1 MPKRKDRRSSRTQ
14 RPRVEH
20 DGFGVSVKIAELSL
34 VLVVGWSMNACTTL
48 DVKPFPQALRPPKEL
63 AQKPDSRLGGPETSS
78 DEPSFAPTPDV
89 AIGRTE
95 VEGVRDTLGADLKG
109 DPIQVSFRDVPLI
122 AFINEVFGEVLGL
135 SYAVSPGL
143 DKKED
148 LVTLRL
154 SEPVSPSQL
163 FATARLVLENYGI
176 DVRDEDGVLS
186 FLETPEI
193 SARDIPLLISGRA
206 LPEVPATHRTI
217 FQLVPL
223 RVVDA
228 AVVATTLQDV
238 FNGQDLKIDPHR
250 DRNTLLLRGN
260 LDLIALALEMVEVL
274 DQPLMQGQHGLIIEP
289 RFLEVEAMAQSLS
302 HVLQSEGYSI
312 SLHTRGGAAILVP
325 LQGANKLVAFAAD
338 QSTLEHIREWARI
351 LDTRRQDEIEDGVFT
366 YEVRN
371 TQAEHIT
378 ETLNRMLGSG
388 SVSAGA
394 TGQSTAAEGRSGST
408 RGAAGRIVV
417 DERRNL
423 LLFRGS
429 GKEWAEILD
438 VVAMLDKPSP
448 SVLIEVLIAE
458 ISLRDGEG
466 SGFEF
471 LLRRNLGDLDFLG
484 DDFDIIGGTLGRFD
498 GTVIGTGGSVVGGGA
513 SLVLNSAGTTR
524 AALNFFYRDNRVVI
538 RSSPKLVVKS
548 GETANIQVGD
558 EIPTISQRSEKDT
571 QSEGT
576 TDILQEISYRKT
588 GVTLE
593 IEPIVQANGLVD
605 LKISQ
610 ELSEAQTDG
619 EGNVS
624 QTPIILNRQ
633 LSTNLTLRDGGSL
646 LMGGLIAE
654 SQSDNQRGIPG
665 IAKVPVLG
673 RLFRSDSLQVTRTEL
688 IILVIPYVIADHAE
702 GWELTKR
709 VKEQLELHKEYIE
722 KSQAAEPQP

>member
-1 MPKRKDRRSSRTQ
+1 M
-14 RPRVEH
+14 
-20 DGFGVSVKIAELSL
+20 KIAELSL
-34 VLVVGWSMNACTTL
+34 LVAVAWSMGACTTL
-48 DVKPFPQALRPPKEL
+48 DVKPFPPALRPPKEL
-63 AQKPDSRLGGPETSS
+63 AEKPDTRVAGADTSS
-78 DEPSFAPTPDV
+78 DEARFVRTPDV
-89 AIGRTE
+89 ALGRTE
-95 VEGVRDTLGADLKG
+95 VEGVRDTLGADLQG
-109 DPIQVSFRDVPLI
+109 APIQVNFRDVPLI

-186 FLETPEI
+186 FVETPEI
-193 SARDIPLLISGRA
+193 SARDIPLLISGRT

-223 RVVDA
+223 RVVDVG
-228 AVVATTLQDV
+228 AVAGTLRDV
-238 FNGQDLKIDPHR
+238 FTGQDLKIESDR
-250 DRNTLLLRGN
+250 DRNTLLLRGS
-260 LDLIALALEMVEVL
+260 LDLIALALEMIEVL

-289 RFLEVEAMAQSLS
+289 RFLEVGAMAQSLAQ
-302 HVLQSEGYSI
+302 VLQSEGYSI
-312 SLHTRGGAAILVP
+312 TLNARGGAAILVP
-325 LQGANKLVAFAAD
+325 LEGANKLVAFAAD
-338 QSTLEHIREWARI
+338 QATLEHIQEWARI

-388 SVSAGA
+388 AASARPAELSASGEGPSGA
-394 TGQSTAAEGRSGST
+394 T
-408 RGAAGRIVV
+408 RGVAGRIVV

-429 GKEWAEILD
+429 GKEWAEVLD
-438 VVAMLDKPSP
+438 VVAILDKPSP
-448 SVLIEVLIAE
+448 SVLIEALIAE
-458 ISLRDGEG
+458 ITLDDEER

-471 LLRRNLGDLDFLG
+471 LLRRDLGDLDFLG
-484 DDFDIIGGTLGRFD
+484 DDFNIVGRTTGRLGLTGIGQ
-498 GTVIGTGGSVVGGGA
+498 GA
-513 SLVLNSAGTTR
+513 SLVLNSAGNTR
-524 AALNFFYRDNRVVI
+524 AALNFFYEDSRVMI

-548 GETANIQVGD
+548 GETANIQVGN
-558 EIPTISQRSEKDT
+558 EIPVIT
-571 QSEGT
+571 QNSVEEGVQT
-576 TDILQEISYRKT
+576 GGTNNVLQQISYRKT
-588 GVTLE
+588 GITLE

-610 ELSEAQTDG
+610 QLSEARPTAATSQDG
-619 EGNVS
+619 S
-624 QTPIILNRQ
+624 PTILNREI
-633 LSTNLTLRDGGSL
+633 STSLTLRDGGSL

-654 SQSDNQRGIPG
+654 SQSGGETGVPG
-665 IAKVPVLG
+665 LAKVPLLG
-673 RLFRSDSLQVTRTEL
+673 RLFRSDTFQTDRTEL

-702 GWELTKR
+702 GWELTKQ

>member
-1 MPKRKDRRSSRTQ
+1 MS
-14 RPRVEH
+14 
-20 DGFGVSVKIAELSL
+20 
-34 VLVVGWSMNACTTL
+34 ACTTL

-154 SEPVSPSQL
+154 GEPVSPSQL

-338 QSTLEHIREWARI
+338 QSTLEHIQEWARI

-371 TQAEHIT
+371 TQAEHVT
-378 ETLNRMLGSG
+378 ETLNQMLGSG
-388 SVSAGA
+388 PVSAGPA
-394 TGQSTAAEGRSGST
+394 GQSAAAEGRSGST

-438 VVAMLDKPSP
+438 VVAILDKPAP
-448 SVLIEVLIAE
+448 SVLIEALIAE
-458 ISLRDGEG
+458 ITLDDEERT
-466 SGFEF
+466 GFEF

-484 DDFDIIGGTLGRFD
+484 DDFDIVGQTTGRLGLSGIGQ
-498 GTVIGTGGSVVGGGA
+498 GA
-513 SLVLNSAGTTR
+513 RLVLNSAGATR
-524 AALNFFYRDNRVVI
+524 AALHLFYEDSRVMI

-548 GETANIQVGD
+548 GETANIQVGN
-558 EIPTISQRSEKDT
+558 EIPVISQNSVE
-571 QSEGT
+571 EGVQ
-576 TDILQEISYRKT
+576 TDGTSNVLQQITYRKT
-588 GVTLE
+588 GITLE

-610 ELSEAQTDG
+610 QLSEARPTAATSQ
-619 EGNVS
+619 EGS
-624 QTPIILNRQ
+624 PTILNREI
-633 LSTNLTLRDGGSL
+633 STSLTLRDGGSL

-654 SQSDNQRGIPG
+654 NQSDGETGIPG
-665 IAKVPVLG
+665 IAKVPLLG
-673 RLFRSDSLQVTRTEL
+673 RLFRTDTTQVDRTEL

-709 VKEQLELHKEYIE
+709 VKEQLELHKEFIE
-722 KSQAAEPQP
+722 KSQAAESQP

>member
-1 MPKRKDRRSSRTQ
+1 M
-14 RPRVEH
+14 
-20 DGFGVSVKIAELSL
+20 KIAELSL
-34 VLVVGWSMNACTTL
+34 VLVVGWSMSACTTL

-63 AQKPDSRLGGPETSS
+63 AKKPDSRLGGPETSS

-228 AVVATTLQDV
+228 AAVATTLQDV

-325 LQGANKLVAFAAD
+325 LQGANKLVVFAAD
-338 QSTLEHIREWARI
+338 QSTLEHIQEWARI

-378 ETLNRMLGSG
+378 ETLNRMLGTG

-438 VVAMLDKPSP
+438 VVAILDKPSP

-458 ISLRDGEG
+458 ITLSDRDG

-471 LLRRNLGDLDFLG
+471 MFGGGEQGNLSLLGNDLE
-484 DDFDIIGGTLGRFD
+484 IGGGTIGQLG
-498 GTVIGTGGSVVGGGA
+498 VTGANAISGGA
-513 SLVLNSAGTTR
+513 SLVLNGAGSTR
-524 AALNFFYRDNRVVI
+524 AVLKFFYTDNRVVI

-548 GETANIQVGD
+548 GETASIQVGD
-558 EIPTISQRSEKDT
+558 EIPTITQNSVDPGIDT
-571 QSEGT
+571 GGRGNN
-576 TDILQEISYRKT
+576 ILQEITYRKT
-588 GVTLE
+588 GITLE

-610 ELSEAQTDG
+610 ELSEAQPNADG
-619 EGNVS
+619 QVS
-624 QTPIILNRQ
+624 QTPTILNRQ
-633 LSTNLTLRDGGSL
+633 ISTNLTLRDGGSL

-654 SQSDNQRGIPG
+654 NQSDGQRGIPG

-673 RLFRSDSLQVTRTEL
+673 RLFRSETLNVNRTEL

-709 VKEQLELHKEYIE
+709 VKEQLELHKEFIE

>member
-1 MPKRKDRRSSRTQ
+1 M
-14 RPRVEH
+14 
-20 DGFGVSVKIAELSL
+20 KIAELSL
-34 VLVVGWSMNACTTL
+34 VVVVGWAMGACTTL

-63 AQKPDSRLGGPETSS
+63 AEKPDSRGSGADPSS
-78 DEPSFAPTPDV
+78 DEPSFVRTPDV

-95 VEGVRDTLGADLKG
+95 VEGVRDTLGANLQG
-109 DPIQVSFRDVPLI
+109 APIQVSFRDVPLI

-143 DKKED
+143 DEKED

-154 SEPVSPSQL
+154 NEPVSPSQL

-186 FLETPEI
+186 FVETPEI

-228 AVVATTLQDV
+228 AAVATTLLDV
-238 FNGQDLKIDPHR
+238 FNGQDLKIESNR

-260 LDLIALALEMVEVL
+260 LDLIALALEMIEVL

-289 RFLEVEAMAQSLS
+289 RFLEVGAMAQSLS
-302 HVLQSEGYSI
+302 QVLQSEGYSI
-312 SLHTRGGAAILVP
+312 SLYTRGGAAILVP

-338 QSTLEHIREWARI
+338 QTILDHIREWARI
-351 LDTRRQDEIEDGVFT
+351 LDARRQDEIEDGVFT

-388 SVSAGA
+388 AASARPAEQA
-394 TGQSTAAEGRSGST
+394 TSGEGRSSPT
-408 RGAAGRIVV
+408 TGAAGRIVV

-438 VVAMLDKPSP
+438 VVAILDKASP

-458 ISLRDGEG
+458 ITLGDREG

-471 LLRRNLGDLDFLG
+471 LLRRGGLGGLSLLG
-484 DDFDIIGGTLGRFD
+484 DDLAIRAGTLG
-498 GTVIGTGGSVVGGGA
+498 GLGVTGANAISGGA
-513 SLVLNSAGTTR
+513 SLVLNSAGNTR
-524 AALNFFYRDNRVVI
+524 AALKFFYTDNRVVI

-558 EIPTISQRSEKDT
+558 EIPTITQNAVDPGIDT
-571 QSEGT
+571 GGRGN
-576 TDILQEISYRKT
+576 DILQEITYRKT
-588 GVTLE
+588 GITLE

-610 ELSEAQTDG
+610 ELSEAQPAADG
-619 EGNVS
+619 VVS
-624 QTPIILNRQ
+624 QTPTILNREI
-633 LSTNLTLRDGGSL
+633 STSLTLRDGGSL

-654 SQSDNQRGIPG
+654 NQSDGQRGIPG
-665 IAKVPVLG
+665 LAKVPVLG
-673 RLFRSDSLQVTRTEL
+673 RLFRSETLNVNRTEL

-709 VKEQLELHKEYIE
+709 VKEELELHKEYIE

>member
-1 MPKRKDRRSSRTQ
+1 M
-14 RPRVEH
+14 
-20 DGFGVSVKIAELSL
+20 KIAELSL
-34 VLVVGWSMNACTTL
+34 VVVVGWSMGACTTL
-48 DVKPFPQALRPPKEL
+48 DVKPFPPALRPPKEL
-63 AQKPDSRLGGPETSS
+63 AEKPDSRVSGADTSS
-78 DEPSFAPTPDV
+78 DEPRFARTPDV
-89 AIGRTE
+89 ARGRTE
-95 VEGVRDTLGADLKG
+95 VEGVRDTLGADLQG
-109 DPIQVSFRDVPLI
+109 APIQVNFRDVPLI

-186 FLETPEI
+186 FVETPEI
-193 SARDIPLLISGRA
+193 SARDIPLLISGRT

-228 AVVATTLQDV
+228 GAVAGTLLDV
-238 FNGQDLKIDPHR
+238 FTGQDLKIESDR
-250 DRNTLLLRGN
+250 DRNTLLLRGS
-260 LDLIALALEMVEVL
+260 LDLIALALEMIEVL

-289 RFLEVEAMAQSLS
+289 RFLEVGTMAQSLS
-302 HVLQSEGYSI
+302 QVLQSEGYSI

-325 LQGANKLVAFAAD
+325 LENANKLVAFAAD
-338 QSTLEHIREWARI
+338 QATLEHVQEWARI
-351 LDTRRQDEIEDGVFT
+351 LDTQRQDEIEDGVFT

-388 SVSAGA
+388 SASGRPA
-394 TGQSTAAEGRSGST
+394 GQSASAEGQPPPVGGGTGS
-408 RGAAGRIVV
+408 IVV

-438 VVAMLDKPSP
+438 VVAILDKPAP
-448 SVLIEVLIAE
+448 SVLIEALIAE
-458 ISLRDGEG
+458 ITLDDEER

-471 LLRRNLGDLDFLG
+471 LLRRGLGDLDFLG
-484 DDFDIIGGTLGRFD
+484 DDFNIVGRTTGRLGLAGIGQ
-498 GTVIGTGGSVVGGGA
+498 GA
-513 SLVLNSAGTTR
+513 SLVLNSAGNTR
-524 AALNFFYRDNRVVI
+524 AALNFFYEDSRVMI

-548 GETANIQVGD
+548 GETANIQVGN
-558 EIPTISQRSEKDT
+558 EIPVIT
-571 QSEGT
+571 QNSVEEGVQT
-576 TDILQEISYRKT
+576 GGTNNVLQQISYRKT
-588 GVTLE
+588 GITLE

-610 ELSEAQTDG
+610 QLSEARPTAATSQDG
-619 EGNVS
+619 S
-624 QTPIILNRQ
+624 PTILNREI
-633 LSTNLTLRDGGSL
+633 STSLTLRDGGSL

-654 SQSDNQRGIPG
+654 SQSGGETGVPG
-665 IAKVPVLG
+665 LAKVPLFG
-673 RLFRSDSLQVTRTEL
+673 RLFRSDTFQVDRTEL

-709 VKEQLELHKEYIE
+709 VKEELELHKEYIE

>member
-1 MPKRKDRRSSRTQ
+1 MKN
-14 RPRVEH
+14 
-20 DGFGVSVKIAELSL
+20 FGIA
-34 VLVVGWSMNACTTL
+34 LVVAVGWTASACTTL
-48 DVKPFPQALRPPKEL
+48 DVKPFPQALRPPKGL
-63 AQKPDSRLGGPETSS
+63 AVEEMEAKVQGAETS
-78 DEPSFAPTPDV
+78 DDGPTFVRTPD
-89 AIGRTE
+89 IDPGPTE
-95 VEGVRDTLGADLKG
+95 VKGARDPLGADLQG
-109 DPIQVSFRDVPLI
+109 DPIQASFRDVPLI
-122 AFINEVFGEVLGL
+122 AFINEVFGELLGL
-135 SYAVSPGL
+135 SFAISPGL

-176 DVRDEDGVLS
+176 DIRDEDGVLN
-186 FLETPEI
+186 FVETPEI
-193 SARDIPLLISGRA
+193 SSRDIPLLISGKT

-223 RVVDA
+223 KIVDSGPLS
-228 AVVATTLQDV
+228 TTLREV
-238 FNGQDLKIDPHR
+238 FEGQDLRIQPDQQ
-250 DRNTLLLRGN
+250 RNMLLLRGN
-260 LDLIALALEMVEVL
+260 LDLIALALDMIEVL
-274 DQPLMQGQHGLIIEP
+274 DQPLMQGQHGLVIEP
-289 RFLEVEAMAQSLS
+289 RFLRATDMAEALYR
-302 HVLQSEGYSI
+302 VLESEGYKVSMN
-312 SLHTRGGAAILVP
+312 TRGGAAILVP
-325 LQGANKLVAFAAD
+325 LQSANKLVAFAAD
-338 QSTLEHIREWARI
+338 RTALEHIREWARI

-378 ETLNRMLGSG
+378 ETLNQMLGSAAARPASQPASAEG
-388 SVSAGA
+388 QPAAGA
-394 TGQSTAAEGRSGST
+394 V
-408 RGAAGRIVV
+408 AGRIVV

-438 VVAMLDKPSP
+438 VVAILDKASP

-458 ISLRDGEG
+458 ITLSDRDG

-471 LLRRNLGDLDFLG
+471 LLRRGGLGNLSLLG
-484 DDFDIIGGTLGRFD
+484 DDLAIRGGTLGEL
-498 GTVIGTGGSVVGGGA
+498 GVTGANAISGGA
-513 SLVLNSAGTTR
+513 SLVLNSAGNTR
-524 AALNFFYRDNRVVI
+524 AALKFFYTDNRVVI

-558 EIPTISQRSEKDT
+558 EIPTITQNAVDPGIDT
-571 QSEGT
+571 GGRGN
-576 TDILQEISYRKT
+576 DILQQITYRKT
-588 GVTLE
+588 GITLE

-610 ELSEAQTDG
+610 ELSEAQPNADG
-619 EGNVS
+619 QVS
-624 QTPIILNRQ
+624 QTPTILNRQ
-633 LSTNLTLRDGGSL
+633 ISTSLTLRDGGSL

-654 SQSDNQRGIPG
+654 NQSDGQRGIPG
-665 IAKVPVLG
+665 IAKVPVVG
-673 RLFRSDSLQVTRTEL
+673 RLFRSETLNVNRTEL

-709 VKEQLELHKEYIE
+709 AKEQLELHKEHIE

>member
-1 MPKRKDRRSSRTQ
+1 M
-14 RPRVEH
+14 
-20 DGFGVSVKIAELSL
+20 KIAELSL
-34 VLVVGWSMNACTTL
+34 VLVVGWSMSACTTL

-63 AQKPDSRLGGPETSS
+63 AKKPDSRLGGPETSS

-154 SEPVSPSQL
+154 GEPVSPSQL

-238 FNGQDLKIDPHR
+238 FNEQDLKIDPHR

-338 QSTLEHIREWARI
+338 RATLEHIQEWARI
-351 LDTRRQDEIEDGVFT
+351 LDTQRQDEIEDGVFT

-408 RGAAGRIVV
+408 GGAAGRIVV

-438 VVAMLDKPSP
+438 VVAILDKPSP

-458 ISLRDGEG
+458 ITLSDRDG

-471 LLRRNLGDLDFLG
+471 MFGGGEQGNLSLLGNDLE
-484 DDFDIIGGTLGRFD
+484 IGGGTIGQLG
-498 GTVIGTGGSVVGGGA
+498 VTGANAISGGA
-513 SLVLNSAGTTR
+513 SLVLNGAGSTR
-524 AALNFFYRDNRVVI
+524 AVLKFFYTDNRVVI

-548 GETANIQVGD
+548 GETASIQVGD
-558 EIPTISQRSEKDT
+558 EIPTITQNSVDPGIDT
-571 QSEGT
+571 GGRGNN
-576 TDILQEISYRKT
+576 ILQEITYRKT
-588 GVTLE
+588 GITLE

-610 ELSEAQTDG
+610 ELSEAQPNADG
-619 EGNVS
+619 QVS
-624 QTPIILNRQ
+624 QTPTILNRQ
-633 LSTNLTLRDGGSL
+633 ISTNLTLRDGGSL

-654 SQSDNQRGIPG
+654 NQSDGQRGIPG

-673 RLFRSDSLQVTRTEL
+673 RLFRSETLNVNRTEL

-709 VKEQLELHKEYIE
+709 VKEQLELHKEFIE

>member
-1 MPKRKDRRSSRTQ
+1 MKN
-14 RPRVEH
+14 
-20 DGFGVSVKIAELSL
+20 FGISLALVIGWAVS
-34 VLVVGWSMNACTTL
+34 ACTTL
-48 DVKPFPQALRPPKEL
+48 TVKPFPQALRPPKGL
-63 AQKPDSRLGGPETSS
+63 AVEKVEATVEGTE
-78 DEPSFAPTPDV
+78 TPDDGPTFV
-89 AIGRTE
+89 RTPDLDPGPTE
-95 VEGVRDTLGADLKG
+95 VKGARDPLGADLKG
-109 DPIQVSFRDVPLI
+109 EPIQASFRDVPLI
-122 AFINEVFGEVLGL
+122 AFINEVFGELLGL
-135 SYAVSPGL
+135 SFAISPGL

-176 DVRDEDGVLS
+176 DVRDENGVLN
-186 FLETPEI
+186 FIETPEI
-193 SARDIPLLISGRA
+193 SSRDIPLLISGKA

-223 RVVDA
+223 QIV
-228 AVVATTLQDV
+228 AVGPLSTTLRDV
-238 FNGQDLKIDPHR
+238 FEGQDLRIKVDQN
-250 DRNTLLLRGN
+250 RNTLLLRGN
-260 LDLIALALEMVEVL
+260 LDLIALALDMIEVL
-274 DQPLMQGQHGLIIEP
+274 DQPLMQGQHGLVVEP
-289 RFLEVEAMAQSLS
+289 RFLRVTHMAEALYR
-302 HVLQSEGYSI
+302 VLESEGYKVSMNT
-312 SLHTRGGAAILVP
+312 LGGAAILVP
-325 LQGANKLVAFAAD
+325 LESANKLVAFAAD
-338 QSTLEHIREWARI
+338 RATLEHIQEWARI
-351 LDTRRQDEIEDGVFT
+351 LDTQRQDEIEDGVFT

-371 TQAEHIT
+371 TQAEHVT
-378 ETLNRMLGSG
+378 ETLNQMLGSG
-388 SVSAGA
+388 PVSARPAGESA
-394 TGQSTAAEGRSGST
+394 AAEGQSAA
-408 RGAAGRIVV
+408 RGGTAGRIVV

-709 VKEQLELHKEYIE
+709 VEEQLELHKEYIE

>member
-1 MPKRKDRRSSRTQ
+1 M
-14 RPRVEH
+14 
-20 DGFGVSVKIAELSL
+20 KIAELSL
-34 VLVVGWSMNACTTL
+34 VLVVGWSMSACTTL

-238 FNGQDLKIDPHR
+238 FNGQDLKIDPHQ

-312 SLHTRGGAAILVP
+312 SFHTRGGAAILVP

-338 QSTLEHIREWARI
+338 RATLEHIQEWARI
-351 LDTRRQDEIEDGVFT
+351 LDTQRQDEIEDGVFT

-408 RGAAGRIVV
+408 GGAAGRIVV

-438 VVAMLDKPSP
+438 VVAILDKPAP
-448 SVLIEVLIAE
+448 SVLIEALIAE
-458 ISLRDGEG
+458 ITLDDEERT
-466 SGFEF
+466 GFEF

-484 DDFDIIGGTLGRFD
+484 DDFDIVGQTTGRLGLSGIGQ
-498 GTVIGTGGSVVGGGA
+498 GA
-513 SLVLNSAGTTR
+513 RLVLNSAGATR
-524 AALNFFYRDNRVVI
+524 AALHLFYEDSRVMI

-548 GETANIQVGD
+548 GETANIQVGN
-558 EIPTISQRSEKDT
+558 EIPVISQNSVE
-571 QSEGT
+571 EGVQ
-576 TDILQEISYRKT
+576 TDGTSNVLQQITYRKT
-588 GVTLE
+588 GITLE

-610 ELSEAQTDG
+610 QLSEARPTAATSQ
-619 EGNVS
+619 EGS
-624 QTPIILNRQ
+624 PTILNREI
-633 LSTNLTLRDGGSL
+633 STSLTLRDGGSL

-654 SQSDNQRGIPG
+654 NQSDGETGIPG
-665 IAKVPVLG
+665 ISKVPLLG
-673 RLFRSDSLQVTRTEL
+673 RLFRTDTTQVDRTEL

-709 VKEQLELHKEYIE
+709 VKEQLELHKEFIE
-722 KSQAAEPQP
+722 KSQAAESQP

>member
-1 MPKRKDRRSSRTQ
+1 M
-14 RPRVEH
+14 
-20 DGFGVSVKIAELSL
+20 KIAELSL
-34 VLVVGWSMNACTTL
+34 VVVVGWGMSACTTL

-63 AQKPDSRLGGPETSS
+63 AERSGPRVGGAEPSS
-78 DEPSFAPTPDV
+78 DEPSFVRTPDV

-95 VEGVRDTLGADLKG
+95 VEGVRDTLGANLQG
-109 DPIQVSFRDVPLI
+109 APIQVSFRDVPLI

-143 DKKED
+143 DEKED

-154 SEPVSPSQL
+154 NEPVSPSQL

-186 FLETPEI
+186 FVETPEI
-193 SARDIPLLISGRA
+193 SARDIPLLISGRS

-228 AVVATTLQDV
+228 GAVAGTLLDV
-238 FNGQDLKIDPHR
+238 FTGQDLKIESDR
-250 DRNTLLLRGN
+250 DRNTLLLRGS
-260 LDLIALALEMVEVL
+260 LDLIALALEMIEVL

-289 RFLEVEAMAQSLS
+289 RFLEVGAMAQSLS
-302 HVLQSEGYSI
+302 QVLQSEGYSI

-338 QSTLEHIREWARI
+338 PATLEHIQEWARI
-351 LDTRRQDEIEDGVFT
+351 LDTQRQDEIEDGVFT

-378 ETLNRMLGSG
+378 ETLNQMLGSG
-388 SVSAGA
+388 AASARSA
-394 TGQSTAAEGRSGST
+394 EQSPSGEGRPSPT

-438 VVAMLDKPSP
+438 VVAILDKASP

-458 ISLRDGEG
+458 ITLSDRDG

-471 LLRRNLGDLDFLG
+471 LLRRGGLGGLSLLG
-484 DDFDIIGGTLGRFD
+484 DDLAIRGGTLGEL
-498 GTVIGTGGSVVGGGA
+498 GVTGANAISGGA
-513 SLVLNSAGTTR
+513 SLVLNSAGNTR
-524 AALNFFYRDNRVVI
+524 AALKFFYTDNRVVI

-558 EIPTISQRSEKDT
+558 EIPTITQNSVDPGIDT
-571 QSEGT
+571 GGRGNN
-576 TDILQEISYRKT
+576 ILQEITYRKT
-588 GVTLE
+588 GITLE

-610 ELSEAQTDG
+610 ELSEAQPNADG
-619 EGNVS
+619 IVS
-624 QTPIILNRQ
+624 QTPTILNREI
-633 LSTNLTLRDGGSL
+633 STSLTLRDGGSL

-654 SQSDNQRGIPG
+654 NQSDGQRGIPG

-673 RLFRSDSLQVTRTEL
+673 RLFRSETLNVNRTEL

-709 VKEQLELHKEYIE
+709 VKEELELHKEYIE

>member
-1 MPKRKDRRSSRTQ
+1 M
-14 RPRVEH
+14 
-20 DGFGVSVKIAELSL
+20 KIAELSL
-34 VLVVGWSMNACTTL
+34 VLVVGWSMSACTTL

-63 AQKPDSRLGGPETSS
+63 AKKPDSRLGGPETSS

-228 AVVATTLQDV
+228 AAVATTLQDV

-338 QSTLEHIREWARI
+338 RATLEHIQEWARI
-351 LDTRRQDEIEDGVFT
+351 LDTQRQDEIEDGVFT

-371 TQAEHIT
+371 TQAEHVT
-378 ETLNRMLGSG
+378 ETLNQMLGSG
-388 SVSAGA
+388 PVSAGPA
-394 TGQSTAAEGRSGST
+394 GQSAAAEGQAGA
-408 RGAAGRIVV
+408 RGGTAGRIVV

-438 VVAMLDKPSP
+438 VVAILDKPAP
-448 SVLIEVLIAE
+448 SVLIEALIAE
-458 ISLRDGEG
+458 ITLDDEERT
-466 SGFEF
+466 GFEF

-484 DDFDIIGGTLGRFD
+484 DDFDIVGQTTGRLGLSGIGQ
-498 GTVIGTGGSVVGGGA
+498 GA
-513 SLVLNSAGTTR
+513 RLVLNSAGATR
-524 AALNFFYRDNRVVI
+524 AALHLFYEDSRVMI

-548 GETANIQVGD
+548 GETANIQVGN
-558 EIPTISQRSEKDT
+558 EIPVIT
-571 QSEGT
+571 QNSVEEGVQ
-576 TDILQEISYRKT
+576 TDGTNNVLQQITYRKT
-588 GVTLE
+588 GITLE

-610 ELSEAQTDG
+610 QLSEARPTAATSQDG
-619 EGNVS
+619 S
-624 QTPIILNRQ
+624 PTILNREI
-633 LSTNLTLRDGGSL
+633 STSLTLRDGGSL

-654 SQSDNQRGIPG
+654 NQSDGETGIPG
-665 IAKVPVLG
+665 IAKVPLLG
-673 RLFRSDSLQVTRTEL
+673 RLFRTDTTQVDRTEL

-709 VKEQLELHKEYIE
+709 VEEQLELHKEYIE

>member
-34 VLVVGWSMNACTTL
+34 VLVVGWSMSACTTL

-154 SEPVSPSQL
+154 GEPVSPSQL

-338 QSTLEHIREWARI
+338 QSTLEHIQEWARI

-371 TQAEHIT
+371 TQAEHVT
-378 ETLNRMLGSG
+378 ETLNQMLGSG
-388 SVSAGA
+388 PVSAGPA
-394 TGQSTAAEGRSGST
+394 GQSAAAEGRSGST

-438 VVAMLDKPSP
+438 VVAILDKPAP
-448 SVLIEVLIAE
+448 SVLIEALIAE
-458 ISLRDGEG
+458 ITLDDEERT
-466 SGFEF
+466 GFEF

-484 DDFDIIGGTLGRFD
+484 DDFDIVGQTTGRLGLSGIGQ
-498 GTVIGTGGSVVGGGA
+498 GA
-513 SLVLNSAGTTR
+513 RLVLNSAGATR
-524 AALNFFYRDNRVVI
+524 AALHLFYEDSRVMI

-548 GETANIQVGD
+548 GETANIQVGN
-558 EIPTISQRSEKDT
+558 EIPVISQNSVE
-571 QSEGT
+571 EGVQ
-576 TDILQEISYRKT
+576 TDGTSNVLQQITYRKT
-588 GVTLE
+588 GITLE

-610 ELSEAQTDG
+610 QLSEARPTAATSQ
-619 EGNVS
+619 EGS
-624 QTPIILNRQ
+624 PTILNREI
-633 LSTNLTLRDGGSL
+633 STSLTLRDGGSL

-654 SQSDNQRGIPG
+654 NQSDGETGIPG
-665 IAKVPVLG
+665 IAKVPLLG
-673 RLFRSDSLQVTRTEL
+673 RLFRTDTTQVDRTEL

-709 VKEQLELHKEYIE
+709 VKEQLELHKEFIE
-722 KSQAAEPQP
+722 KSQAAESQP

>member
-1 MPKRKDRRSSRTQ
+1 M
-14 RPRVEH
+14 
-20 DGFGVSVKIAELSL
+20 KIAELSL
-34 VLVVGWSMNACTTL
+34 VLVVAWSMGACTTL

-63 AQKPDSRLGGPETSS
+63 AEKPDSRVDEADTSS
-78 DEPSFAPTPDV
+78 DEPRFVRTPDV

-95 VEGVRDTLGADLKG
+95 VEGVRDTLGADLQG
-109 DPIQVSFRDVPLI
+109 APIQVNFRDVPLI

-154 SEPVSPSQL
+154 SEPVTPSQL

-186 FLETPEI
+186 FIETPEI
-193 SARDIPLLISGRA
+193 SARDIPLLISGRT

-223 RVVDA
+223 QVVDA
-228 AVVATTLQDV
+228 GAVAGTLQDV
-238 FNGQDLKIDPHR
+238 FNGQDLKIDSDR

-260 LDLIALALEMVEVL
+260 LDLIALALEMIEVL

-289 RFLEVEAMAQSLS
+289 RFLEVQEMAQSLS
-302 HVLQSEGYSI
+302 QVLQSEGYSI

-325 LQGANKLVAFAAD
+325 LPGANKLVAFAAD
-338 QSTLEHIREWARI
+338 QTTLEHIQDWARI
-351 LDTRRQDEIEDGVFT
+351 LDTQRQDEIEDGVFT

-388 SVSAGA
+388 SASGRPS
-394 TGQSTAAEGRSGST
+394 GQQASAEGRPAAVGGGTGS
-408 RGAAGRIVV
+408 IVV
-417 DERRNL
+417 DEPRNL

-429 GKEWAEILD
+429 GKEWAEVLD
-438 VVAMLDKPSP
+438 VVAMLDKPAP
-448 SVLIEVLIAE
+448 SVLIEVLVAE
-458 ISLRDGEG
+458 ITLRDQDG

-471 LLRRNLGDLDFLG
+471 LLQRDIGDLDFLG
-484 DDFDIIGGTLGRFD
+484 DDFSIVGQTRGRLN
-498 GTVIGTGGSVVGGGA
+498 VIGNNNSIVGGGA
-513 SLVLNSAGTTR
+513 SLVLNSAGAAR
-524 AALNFFYRDNRVVI
+524 AALNFFYRDRRVVI

-548 GETANIQVGD
+548 GETASIQVGD
-558 EIPTISQRSEKDT
+558 EIPIISQRSEMDT
-571 QSEGT
+571 QTEGT
-576 TDILQEISYRKT
+576 TDIVQEISYRKT
-588 GVTLE
+588 GITLE

-610 ELSEAQTDG
+610 QLSEARPLA
-619 EGNVS
+619 EGQS
-624 QTPIILNRQ
+624 RKEPDILNREI
-633 LSTNLTLRDGGSL
+633 STSLTLRDGGSL
-646 LMGGLIAE
+646 LMGGLISE
-654 SQSDNQRGIPG
+654 TKSDDQRGVPG
-665 IAKVPVLG
+665 IAKLPVLG
-673 RLFRSDSLQVTRTEL
+673 RLFRSDNLDVDRTEL

-709 VKEQLELHKEYIE
+709 VKEELELHKEYIE

>member
-1 MPKRKDRRSSRTQ
+1 
-14 RPRVEH
+14 
-20 DGFGVSVKIAELSL
+20 VKITALSL
-34 VLVVGWSMNACTTL
+34 VVVVGWSMGACTTL
-48 DVKPFPQALRPPKEL
+48 DVKPFPPTLRPAKEL
-63 AQKPDSRLGGPETSS
+63 AEKSDSRVDGVDTAS
-78 DEPSFAPTPDV
+78 DEPRFVRTPGV

-95 VEGVRDTLGADLKG
+95 VEGVRDTLGADLQG
-109 DPIQVSFRDVPLI
+109 APIQVNFRDVPLI

-154 SEPVSPSQL
+154 SEPVTPSQL

-193 SARDIPLLISGRA
+193 SARDIPLLISGRS

-228 AVVATTLQDV
+228 GAVAGTLQDV
-238 FNGQDLKIDPHR
+238 FTGQDLKIESDR
-250 DRNTLLLRGN
+250 DRNTLLLRGS
-260 LDLIALALEMVEVL
+260 LDLIALALEMIEVL

-289 RFLEVEAMAQSLS
+289 RFLAVEAMAQSLAR
-302 HVLQSEGYSI
+302 VLQSEGYSI
-312 SLHTRGGAAILVP
+312 TLNARGGAAILVP

-338 QSTLEHIREWARI
+338 QATLEHIQEWARI
-351 LDTRRQDEIEDGVFT
+351 LDTQRQDEIEDGVFT

-371 TQAEHIT
+371 TQAEHVT
-378 ETLNRMLGSG
+378 ETLNQMLGSG
-388 SVSAGA
+388 SVSARPAGE
-394 TGQSTAAEGRSGST
+394 STSAEGLPAAMGG
-408 RGAAGRIVV
+408 GASRIVV

-438 VVAMLDKPSP
+438 VVAILDKPSP

-458 ISLRDGEG
+458 ITLSDRDG

-471 LLRRNLGDLDFLG
+471 LLRRGGLGDLSLLG
-484 DDFDIIGGTLGRFD
+484 NDLGIQGGTLGQL
-498 GTVIGTGGSVVGGGA
+498 GVTGANAISGGA
-513 SLVLNSAGTTR
+513 SLVLDSAGSTR
-524 AALNFFYRDNRVVI
+524 AALKFFYTDNRVVI

-558 EIPTISQRSEKDT
+558 EIPTITQNAVDPGIDT
-571 QSEGT
+571 GGRGN
-576 TDILQEISYRKT
+576 DILQQITYRKT
-588 GVTLE
+588 GITLE

-610 ELSEAQTDG
+610 ELSEAQPNADG
-619 EGNVS
+619 QVS
-624 QTPIILNRQ
+624 QTPTILNRQ
-633 LSTNLTLRDGGSL
+633 ISTNLTLRDGGSL

-654 SQSDNQRGIPG
+654 NQSDGQRGIPG

-673 RLFRSDSLQVTRTEL
+673 RLFRSETLNVNRTEL

-709 VKEQLELHKEYIE
+709 VKEQLELHKEFIE
-722 KSQAAEPQP
+722 KSQAAEPRP

>member
-1 MPKRKDRRSSRTQ
+1 M
-14 RPRVEH
+14 
-20 DGFGVSVKIAELSL
+20 KIAELSL
-34 VLVVGWSMNACTTL
+34 LVVVAWSVGACTTL
-48 DVKPFPQALRPPKEL
+48 DVKPFPPALRPPKEL
-63 AQKPDSRLGGPETSS
+63 AEKPDVRVAGAETSS
-78 DEPSFAPTPDV
+78 DEARFVRTPDV

-95 VEGVRDTLGADLKG
+95 VEGVRDTLGADLQG
-109 DPIQVSFRDVPLI
+109 APIQVNFRDVPLI

-154 SEPVSPSQL
+154 SEPVTPSQL

-186 FLETPEI
+186 FVETPEI
-193 SARDIPLLISGRA
+193 SARDIPLLISGRS

-228 AVVATTLQDV
+228 GAVAGTLQDV
-238 FNGQDLKIDPHR
+238 FTGQDLKIETDR

-260 LDLIALALEMVEVL
+260 LDLIALALEMIEVL

-289 RFLEVEAMAQSLS
+289 RFLAVDAMAQSLS
-302 HVLQSEGYSI
+302 QVLQSEGYSI

-338 QSTLEHIREWARI
+338 QATLEHIQEWARI
-351 LDTRRQDEIEDGVFT
+351 LDTRRQEEIEDGVFT

-378 ETLNRMLGSG
+378 ETLNQMLGFG
-388 SVSAGA
+388 SAPARSSDQQA
-394 TGQSTAAEGRSGST
+394 SAEGQP
-408 RGAAGRIVV
+408 APAGGGTGTIVV

-438 VVAMLDKPSP
+438 VVAILDKASP

-458 ISLRDGEG
+458 ITLSDRDG

-471 LLRRNLGDLDFLG
+471 LLRRGGLGNLSLLG
-484 DDFDIIGGTLGRFD
+484 DDLAIRGGTLGEL
-498 GTVIGTGGSVVGGGA
+498 GVTGANAIGGGA
-513 SLVLNSAGTTR
+513 SLVLNSAGNTR
-524 AALNFFYRDNRVVI
+524 AALKFFYTDNRVVI

-548 GETANIQVGD
+548 GESANIQVGD
-558 EIPTISQRSEKDT
+558 EIPTIT
-571 QSEGT
+571 QNSVEEGVQT
-576 TDILQEISYRKT
+576 GGTNNVLQQISYRKT
-588 GVTLE
+588 GITLE

-610 ELSEAQTDG
+610 ELSEAQPNADG
-619 EGNVS
+619 IVS
-624 QTPIILNRQ
+624 QTPTILNRQ
-633 LSTNLTLRDGGSL
+633 ISTSLTLRDGGSL

-654 SQSDNQRGIPG
+654 NQSDGQRGIPG

-673 RLFRSDSLQVTRTEL
+673 RLFRSETLNVNRTEL
-688 IILVIPYVIADHAE
+688 IVLVIPYVIADHAE

-709 VKEQLELHKEYIE
+709 VKEELELHKEYIE
-722 KSQAAEPQP
+722 KSQAAESQP

>member
-1 MPKRKDRRSSRTQ
+1 M
-14 RPRVEH
+14 
-20 DGFGVSVKIAELSL
+20 KIAELSL
-34 VLVVGWSMNACTTL
+34 LVVVAWSMGACTTL
-48 DVKPFPQALRPPKEL
+48 DVKPFPPALRPPKEL
-63 AQKPDSRLGGPETSS
+63 AEKPDARVAGADTSS
-78 DEPSFAPTPDV
+78 DEPRFVRTPDV
-89 AIGRTE
+89 ALGRTE
-95 VEGVRDTLGADLKG
+95 VEGVRDTLGADLQG
-109 DPIQVSFRDVPLI
+109 APIQVNFRDVPLI

-186 FLETPEI
+186 FVETPEI
-193 SARDIPLLISGRA
+193 SARDIPLLISGRT

-228 AVVATTLQDV
+228 GAVAGTLRDV
-238 FNGQDLKIDPHR
+238 FTGQDLKIESDR

-260 LDLIALALEMVEVL
+260 LDLIALALEMIEVL

-289 RFLEVEAMAQSLS
+289 RFLEVGAMAQSLAQ
-302 HVLQSEGYSI
+302 VLQSEGYSI
-312 SLHTRGGAAILVP
+312 TLNARGGAAILVP
-325 LQGANKLVAFAAD
+325 LESANKLVAFAAD
-338 QSTLEHIREWARI
+338 QATLDHIQEWARI
-351 LDTRRQDEIEDGVFT
+351 LDTQRQDEIEDGVFT

-378 ETLNRMLGSG
+378 DTLNRMLGFG
-388 SVSAGA
+388 SAPARSSDQQA
-394 TGQSTAAEGRSGST
+394 SAEGRPASAGGGSGT
-408 RGAAGRIVV
+408 IVV

-429 GKEWAEILD
+429 GKEWAEVLD

-448 SVLIEVLIAE
+448 SVLIEALIAE
-458 ISLRDGEG
+458 ITLDDEER

-484 DDFDIIGGTLGRFD
+484 DDFNIVGRTAGRLGLTGIGQ
-498 GTVIGTGGSVVGGGA
+498 GA
-513 SLVLNSAGTTR
+513 SLVLNSAGNTR
-524 AALNFFYRDNRVVI
+524 AALNFFYEDSRVMI

-548 GETANIQVGD
+548 GETANIQVGN
-558 EIPTISQRSEKDT
+558 EIPVIT
-571 QSEGT
+571 QNSVEEGVQT
-576 TDILQEISYRKT
+576 GGTNNVLQQISYRKT
-588 GVTLE
+588 GITLE

-610 ELSEAQTDG
+610 QLSEARPTAATSQDG
-619 EGNVS
+619 S
-624 QTPIILNRQ
+624 PTILNREI
-633 LSTNLTLRDGGSL
+633 STSLTLRDGGSL

-654 SQSDNQRGIPG
+654 NQSEGATGVPG
-665 IAKVPVLG
+665 LAKVPLLG
-673 RLFRSDSLQVTRTEL
+673 RLFRSDTFQVDRTEL

-709 VKEQLELHKEYIE
+709 MKEELELHKEYIE

>member
-1 MPKRKDRRSSRTQ
+1 MKN
-14 RPRVEH
+14 
-20 DGFGVSVKIAELSL
+20 FGIA
-34 VLVVGWSMNACTTL
+34 LVVAVGWTASACTTL
-48 DVKPFPQALRPPKEL
+48 DVKPFPQALRPPKGL
-63 AQKPDSRLGGPETSS
+63 AVEEMEAKVEGAEASDDGPT
-78 DEPSFAPTPDV
+78 FVRTP
-89 AIGRTE
+89 AIDPGPTE
-95 VEGVRDTLGADLKG
+95 VKGARDPLGADLEG
-109 DPIQVSFRDVPLI
+109 DPIQASFRDVPLI
-122 AFINEVFGEVLGL
+122 AFINEVFGELLGL
-135 SYAVSPGL
+135 SFAISPGL

-176 DVRDEDGVLS
+176 DIRDEDGVLN
-186 FLETPEI
+186 FVETPEI
-193 SARDIPLLISGRA
+193 SSRDIPLLISGKT

-223 RVVDA
+223 RIVDSGPLS
-228 AVVATTLQDV
+228 TTLREV
-238 FNGQDLKIDPHR
+238 FEGQDLRIQPDQQ
-250 DRNTLLLRGN
+250 RNMLLLRGN
-260 LDLIALALEMVEVL
+260 LDLIALALDMIEVL
-274 DQPLMQGQHGLIIEP
+274 DQPLMQGQHGLVIEP
-289 RFLEVEAMAQSLS
+289 RFLRATDMAEALYR
-302 HVLQSEGYSI
+302 VLESEGYKVSMN
-312 SLHTRGGAAILVP
+312 TRGGAAILVP
-325 LQGANKLVAFAAD
+325 LQSANKLVAFAAD
-338 QSTLEHIREWARI
+338 RTALEHIREWARI

-378 ETLNRMLGSG
+378 ETLNRMLDSG
-388 SVSAGA
+388 SSGQPASAEGQPAAGA
-394 TGQSTAAEGRSGST
+394 V
-408 RGAAGRIVV
+408 AGRIVV

-438 VVAMLDKPSP
+438 VVAILDKASP

-458 ISLRDGEG
+458 ITLSDRDG

-471 LLRRNLGDLDFLG
+471 LLRRGGLGNLSLLG
-484 DDFDIIGGTLGRFD
+484 DDLAIRGGTLGEL
-498 GTVIGTGGSVVGGGA
+498 GVTGANAISGGA
-513 SLVLNSAGTTR
+513 SLVLNSAGNTR
-524 AALNFFYRDNRVVI
+524 AALKFFYTDNRVVI

-558 EIPTISQRSEKDT
+558 EIPTITQNAVDPGIDT
-571 QSEGT
+571 GGRGN
-576 TDILQEISYRKT
+576 DILQQITYRKT
-588 GVTLE
+588 GITLE

-610 ELSEAQTDG
+610 ELSEAQPNADG
-619 EGNVS
+619 QVS
-624 QTPIILNRQ
+624 QTPTILNRQ
-633 LSTNLTLRDGGSL
+633 ISTSLTLRDGGSL

-654 SQSDNQRGIPG
+654 NQSDGQRGIPG
-665 IAKVPVLG
+665 IAKVPVVG
-673 RLFRSDSLQVTRTEL
+673 RLFRSETLNVNRTEL

-709 VKEQLELHKEYIE
+709 AKEQLELHKEHIE

>member
-1 MPKRKDRRSSRTQ
+1 M
-14 RPRVEH
+14 
-20 DGFGVSVKIAELSL
+20 KIAELSL
-34 VLVVGWSMNACTTL
+34 VVVVGWSMGACTTL
-48 DVKPFPQALRPPKEL
+48 DVKPFPPALRPPKEL
-63 AQKPDSRLGGPETSS
+63 AEKPDSRVSGADTSS
-78 DEPSFAPTPDV
+78 DAPRFTRTPDV
-89 AIGRTE
+89 ARGRTE
-95 VEGVRDTLGADLKG
+95 VEGVRDTLGADLQG
-109 DPIQVSFRDVPLI
+109 APIQVNFRDVPLI

-154 SEPVSPSQL
+154 SEPVTPSQL

-186 FLETPEI
+186 FVETPEI
-193 SARDIPLLISGRA
+193 SARDIPLLISGRT

-223 RVVDA
+223 QVVDA
-228 AVVATTLQDV
+228 GAVAGTLLDV
-238 FNGQDLKIDPHR
+238 FTGQDLKIESDR
-250 DRNTLLLRGN
+250 DRNTLLLRGS
-260 LDLIALALEMVEVL
+260 LDLIALALEMIEVL

-289 RFLEVEAMAQSLS
+289 RFLAVEAMAQSLS
-302 HVLQSEGYSI
+302 RVLQSEGYSV

-325 LQGANKLVAFAAD
+325 LQDTNKLVAFAAD
-338 QSTLEHIREWARI
+338 QATLEHIQEWARI
-351 LDTRRQDEIEDGVFT
+351 LDTQRQDEIEDGVFT

-378 ETLNRMLGSG
+378 ETLNRMLGSRAASG
-388 SVSAGA
+388 RPA
-394 TGQSTAAEGRSGST
+394 GQSASAEGQPPHVGGGTGS
-408 RGAAGRIVV
+408 IVV

-438 VVAMLDKPSP
+438 VVAILDKPAP
-448 SVLIEVLIAE
+448 SVLIEALIAE
-458 ISLRDGEG
+458 ITLDDEER

-471 LLRRNLGDLDFLG
+471 LLRRGLGDLDFLG
-484 DDFDIIGGTLGRFD
+484 DDFNIVGRTTGRLGLAGIGQ
-498 GTVIGTGGSVVGGGA
+498 GA
-513 SLVLNSAGTTR
+513 SLVLNSAGNTR
-524 AALNFFYRDNRVVI
+524 AALNFFYEDSRVMI

-548 GETANIQVGD
+548 GETANIQVGN
-558 EIPTISQRSEKDT
+558 EIPVIT
-571 QSEGT
+571 QNSVEEGVQT
-576 TDILQEISYRKT
+576 GGTNNVLQQISYRKT
-588 GVTLE
+588 GITLE

-610 ELSEAQTDG
+610 QLSEARPTAATSQDG
-619 EGNVS
+619 S
-624 QTPIILNRQ
+624 PTILNREI
-633 LSTNLTLRDGGSL
+633 STSLTLRDGGSL

-654 SQSDNQRGIPG
+654 SQSGGETGVPG
-665 IAKVPVLG
+665 LAKVPLFG
-673 RLFRSDSLQVTRTEL
+673 RLFRSDTFQVDRTEL

-709 VKEQLELHKEYIE
+709 MKEELELHKEYIE

>member
-1 MPKRKDRRSSRTQ
+1 M
-14 RPRVEH
+14 
-20 DGFGVSVKIAELSL
+20 KIAELSL
-34 VLVVGWSMNACTTL
+34 VLVVGWSMSACTTL

-63 AQKPDSRLGGPETSS
+63 AKKPDSRLGGPETSS

-228 AVVATTLQDV
+228 AAVATTLQDV

-338 QSTLEHIREWARI
+338 RATLEHIQEWARI
-351 LDTRRQDEIEDGVFT
+351 LDTQRQDEIEDGVFT

-371 TQAEHIT
+371 TQAEHVT
-378 ETLNRMLGSG
+378 ETLNQMLGSG
-388 SVSAGA
+388 PVSAGPA
-394 TGQSTAAEGRSGST
+394 GESAAAEGQPAA
-408 RGAAGRIVV
+408 RGGTAGRIVV

-438 VVAMLDKPSP
+438 VVAILDKPAP
-448 SVLIEVLIAE
+448 SVLIEALIAE
-458 ISLRDGEG
+458 ITLDDEERT
-466 SGFEF
+466 GFEF

-484 DDFDIIGGTLGRFD
+484 DDFDIVGQTTGRLGLSGIGQ
-498 GTVIGTGGSVVGGGA
+498 GA
-513 SLVLNSAGTTR
+513 RLVLNSAGATR
-524 AALNFFYRDNRVVI
+524 AALHLFYEDSRVMI

-548 GETANIQVGD
+548 GETANIQVGN
-558 EIPTISQRSEKDT
+558 EIPVIT
-571 QSEGT
+571 QNSVEEGVQ
-576 TDILQEISYRKT
+576 TDGTNNVLQQITYRKT
-588 GVTLE
+588 GITLE

-610 ELSEAQTDG
+610 QLSEARPTAATSQDG
-619 EGNVS
+619 S
-624 QTPIILNRQ
+624 PTILNREI
-633 LSTNLTLRDGGSL
+633 STSLTLRDGGSL

-654 SQSDNQRGIPG
+654 NQSDGETGIPG
-665 IAKVPVLG
+665 IAKVPLLG
-673 RLFRSDSLQVTRTEL
+673 RLFRTDTTQVDRTEL

-709 VKEQLELHKEYIE
+709 VEEQLELHKEYIE

>member
-1 MPKRKDRRSSRTQ
+1 M
-14 RPRVEH
+14 
-20 DGFGVSVKIAELSL
+20 KIAELSL
-34 VLVVGWSMNACTTL
+34 LVVVAWLMGACTTL
-48 DVKPFPQALRPPKEL
+48 DVKPFPPALRPPKEL
-63 AQKPDSRLGGPETSS
+63 AEKPDARVAGADTSS
-78 DEPSFAPTPDV
+78 DEPRFVRTPDV
-89 AIGRTE
+89 ALGRTE
-95 VEGVRDTLGADLKG
+95 VEGVRDTLGADLQG
-109 DPIQVSFRDVPLI
+109 APIQVNFRDVPLI

-186 FLETPEI
+186 FVETPEI
-193 SARDIPLLISGRA
+193 SARDIPLLISGRT

-228 AVVATTLQDV
+228 GTVAGTLRDV
-238 FNGQDLKIDPHR
+238 FTGQDLKIESDR

-260 LDLIALALEMVEVL
+260 LDLIALALEMIEVL

-289 RFLEVEAMAQSLS
+289 RFLEVAAMAQSLS
-302 HVLQSEGYSI
+302 QVLQSEGYSI
-312 SLHTRGGAAILVP
+312 SLNARGGAAILVP

-338 QSTLEHIREWARI
+338 QATLEHIQDWARI
-351 LDTRRQDEIEDGVFT
+351 LDTQRQDEIEDGVFT

-378 ETLNRMLGSG
+378 ETLNRMLGFG
-388 SVSAGA
+388 SASARSSDQQA
-394 TGQSTAAEGRSGST
+394 SAEGQP
-408 RGAAGRIVV
+408 APAGGGTGTIVV

-438 VVAMLDKPSP
+438 VVAILDKASP

-458 ISLRDGEG
+458 ITLSDRDG

-471 LLRRNLGDLDFLG
+471 LLRRGGLGNLSLLG
-484 DDFDIIGGTLGRFD
+484 DDLAIRGGTLGEL
-498 GTVIGTGGSVVGGGA
+498 GVTGANAISGGA
-513 SLVLNSAGTTR
+513 SLVLNSAGNTR
-524 AALNFFYRDNRVVI
+524 AALKFFYTDNRVVI

-548 GETANIQVGD
+548 GESANIQVGD
-558 EIPTISQRSEKDT
+558 EIPTIT
-571 QSEGT
+571 QNSVEEGVQT
-576 TDILQEISYRKT
+576 GGTNNVLQQISYRKT
-588 GVTLE
+588 GITLE

-610 ELSEAQTDG
+610 ELSEAQPNADG
-619 EGNVS
+619 IVS
-624 QTPIILNRQ
+624 QTPTILNRQ
-633 LSTNLTLRDGGSL
+633 ISTSLTLRDGGSL

-654 SQSDNQRGIPG
+654 NQSDGQRGIPG

-673 RLFRSDSLQVTRTEL
+673 RLFRSETLNVNRTEL
-688 IILVIPYVIADHAE
+688 IVLVIPYVIADHAE

-709 VKEQLELHKEYIE
+709 VKEELELHKEYIE
-722 KSQAAEPQP
+722 KSQAAESQP

>member
-34 VLVVGWSMNACTTL
+34 VLVVGWSMSACTTL

-63 AQKPDSRLGGPETSS
+63 AKKPDSRLGGPETSS

-154 SEPVSPSQL
+154 GEPVSPSQL

-338 QSTLEHIREWARI
+338 QSTLEHIQEWARI
-351 LDTRRQDEIEDGVFT
+351 LDTQRQDEIEDGVFT

-388 SVSAGA
+388 PVSVGA
-394 TGQSTAAEGRSGST
+394 TGQSAAAEGQSAA
-408 RGAAGRIVV
+408 RGGTAGRLVV

-438 VVAMLDKPSP
+438 VVAMLDKPAP
-448 SVLIEVLIAE
+448 SVLIEVLVAE
-458 ISLRDGEG
+458 ITLRDQDG

-484 DDFDIIGGTLGRFD
+484 DDFNIVGQTLGRLNVT
-498 GTVIGTGGSVVGGGA
+498 GTNNSIVGGGA
-513 SLVLNSAGTTR
+513 SLVLNSAGAAR
-524 AALNFFYRDNRVVI
+524 AALNFFYMDRRVSI

-548 GETANIQVGD
+548 GETASIQVGD
-558 EIPTISQRSEKDT
+558 EIPVISQRSEKDT
-571 QSEGT
+571 QTEGT
-576 TDILQEISYRKT
+576 TDIVQEISYRKT
-588 GVTLE
+588 GITLE

-610 ELSEAQTDG
+610 QLSEARPLA
-619 EGNVS
+619 EGQNRKE
-624 QTPIILNRQ
+624 PDILNREI
-633 LSTNLTLRDGGSL
+633 STSLTLRDGGSL
-646 LMGGLIAE
+646 LMGGLISE
-654 SQSDNQRGIPG
+654 TQSDNQRGVPG
-665 IAKVPVLG
+665 IAKLPVLG
-673 RLFRSDSLQVTRTEL
+673 RLFRSDNLDVDRTEL

-709 VKEQLELHKEYIE
+709 MKEQLELHKEYIE

>member
-1 MPKRKDRRSSRTQ
+1 M
-14 RPRVEH
+14 
-20 DGFGVSVKIAELSL
+20 KIAELSL
-34 VLVVGWSMNACTTL
+34 VLVVGWSMSACTTL

-63 AQKPDSRLGGPETSS
+63 AKKPDSRLGGPETSS

-154 SEPVSPSQL
+154 GEPVSPSQL

-338 QSTLEHIREWARI
+338 RATLEHIQEWARI
-351 LDTRRQDEIEDGVFT
+351 LDTQRQDEIEDGVFT

-408 RGAAGRIVV
+408 GGAAGRIVV

-438 VVAMLDKPSP
+438 VVAILDKPAP
-448 SVLIEVLIAE
+448 SVLIEALIAE
-458 ISLRDGEG
+458 ITLDDEERT
-466 SGFEF
+466 GFEF

-484 DDFDIIGGTLGRFD
+484 DDFDIVGQTTGRLGLSGIGQ
-498 GTVIGTGGSVVGGGA
+498 GA
-513 SLVLNSAGTTR
+513 RLVLNSAGATR
-524 AALNFFYRDNRVVI
+524 AALHLFYEDSRVMI

-548 GETANIQVGD
+548 GETANIQVGN
-558 EIPTISQRSEKDT
+558 EIPVISQNSVE
-571 QSEGT
+571 EGVQ
-576 TDILQEISYRKT
+576 TDGTSNVLQQITYRKT
-588 GVTLE
+588 GITLE

-610 ELSEAQTDG
+610 QLSEARPTAATSQ
-619 EGNVS
+619 EGS
-624 QTPIILNRQ
+624 PTILNREI
-633 LSTNLTLRDGGSL
+633 STSLTLRDGGSL

-654 SQSDNQRGIPG
+654 NQSDGETGIPG
-665 IAKVPVLG
+665 ISKVPLLG
-673 RLFRSDSLQVTRTEL
+673 RLFRTDTTQVDRTEL

-709 VKEQLELHKEYIE
+709 VKEQLELHKEFIE
-722 KSQAAEPQP
+722 KSQAAESQP

>member
-1 MPKRKDRRSSRTQ
+1 M
-14 RPRVEH
+14 
-20 DGFGVSVKIAELSL
+20 KIAELSL
-34 VLVVGWSMNACTTL
+34 VVVVGWSVGACTTL
-48 DVKPFPQALRPPKEL
+48 DVKPFPPALRPPKEL
-63 AQKPDSRLGGPETSS
+63 AEKPDSRVSGADTSS
-78 DEPSFAPTPDV
+78 DAPRFVRTPDV
-89 AIGRTE
+89 ARGRTE
-95 VEGVRDTLGADLKG
+95 VEGVRDTLGADLQG
-109 DPIQVSFRDVPLI
+109 PPIQVNFRDVPLI

-154 SEPVSPSQL
+154 SEPVTPSQL

-186 FLETPEI
+186 FVETPEI
-193 SARDIPLLISGRA
+193 SARDIPLLISGRS

-228 AVVATTLQDV
+228 GAVAGTLLDV
-238 FNGQDLKIDPHR
+238 FTGQDLKIESDR
-250 DRNTLLLRGN
+250 DRNTLLLRGS
-260 LDLIALALEMVEVL
+260 LDLIALALEMIEVL

-289 RFLEVEAMAQSLS
+289 RFLEVGAMAQSLS
-302 HVLQSEGYSI
+302 QVLQSEGYSI

-325 LQGANKLVAFAAD
+325 LENANKLVAFAAD
-338 QSTLEHIREWARI
+338 QATLEHVQEWARI
-351 LDTRRQDEIEDGVFT
+351 LDTQRQDEIEDGVFT

-378 ETLNRMLGSG
+378 ETLNRMLGSRAASG
-388 SVSAGA
+388 RPAGQPA
-394 TGQSTAAEGRSGST
+394 SAEGQPAPVGGGTGS
-408 RGAAGRIVV
+408 IVV

-438 VVAMLDKPSP
+438 VVAMLDKPAP
-448 SVLIEVLIAE
+448 SVLIEVLVAE
-458 ISLRDGEG
+458 ITLRDQDG

-471 LLRRNLGDLDFLG
+471 LLQRDIGDLDFLG
-484 DDFDIIGGTLGRFD
+484 DDFSIVGQTLSRLNVTGTNNS
-498 GTVIGTGGSVVGGGA
+498 IVGGGA
-513 SLVLNSAGTTR
+513 SLVLNSAGAAR
-524 AALNFFYRDNRVVI
+524 AALNFFYRDRRVSI

-548 GETANIQVGD
+548 GETASIQVGD
-558 EIPTISQRSEKDT
+558 EIPIISQRSEMDT
-571 QSEGT
+571 QTEGT
-576 TDILQEISYRKT
+576 TDIVQEISYRKT
-588 GVTLE
+588 GITLE

-610 ELSEAQTDG
+610 QLSEARPLG
-619 EGNVS
+619 EGQNRKE
-624 QTPIILNRQ
+624 PDILNREI
-633 LSTNLTLRDGGSL
+633 STSLTLRDGGSL
-646 LMGGLIAE
+646 LMGGLISE
-654 SQSDNQRGIPG
+654 TQSDDQRGVPG
-665 IAKVPVLG
+665 IAKLPILG
-673 RLFRSDSLQVTRTEL
+673 RLFRSDNLDVDRTEL

-709 VKEQLELHKEYIE
+709 MKEELELHKEYIE